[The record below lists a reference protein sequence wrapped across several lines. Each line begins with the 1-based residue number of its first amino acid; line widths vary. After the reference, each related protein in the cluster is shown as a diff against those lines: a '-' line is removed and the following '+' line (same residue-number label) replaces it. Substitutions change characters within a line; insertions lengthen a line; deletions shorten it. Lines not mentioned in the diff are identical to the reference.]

1 LAPRHVYLVRHGET
15 DGESSIR
22 FHGRNDVALSELG
35 HEQVR
40 RLVPL
45 LSEVAFAAVVH
56 SPLQRAA
63 TSARLLLEGLRH
75 RPPVVEPDPDLVEIH
90 FGDFEGWTE
99 REIAARVPEW
109 HAAWRAG
116 KTEGFPNGDN
126 HEAFAARVA
135 AAWDRLLARH
145 PAGDLLVVSHH
156 GVIRRALA
164 HCLGLD
170 REATR
175 RLHVSLASVTIV
187 RIGERAELV
196 ELGRLPG

>member
-1 LAPRHVYLVRHGET
+1 LLPRLVYLVRHGET
-15 DGESSIR
+15 EGESSIR

-45 LSEVAFAAVVH
+45 LSEIRFAAVVH
-56 SPLQRAA
+56 SPLQRAS
-63 TSARLLLEGLRH
+63 TSARLLIEGLRH
-75 RPPVVEPDPDLVEIH
+75 RPAVVEPDPDLVEID

-99 REIAARVPEW
+99 REIAAHVPDW

-116 KTEGFPNGDN
+116 RTEGFPNGDN
-126 HEAFAARVA
+126 HAAFAARVA

-145 PAGDLLVVSHH
+145 PTGDLLVVAHH

-164 HCLGLD
+164 HSLALD
-170 REATR
+170 RDATR
-175 RLHVSLASVTIV
+175 ALHVALASVTIV
-187 RIGERAELV
+187 RVGERAELV